1 MGSPPRSL
9 LRLDV
14 KNIHPF
20 PPPARELPSTHRHA
34 HPLLPR
40 VLSSPSSHLQRPY
53 SEYALQHVFSSSN
66 AVRRWHHPC
75 LLRHRR
81 SPRARVARHRLLL
94 AAAAAATTGLRCSVG
109 RRRQERGGRG
119 GRCSNVLRRQV
130 DSTLA
135 LPRRIPHAGR
145 WMVRSYPADHD
156 RDIRWL
162 GIARVHR
169 AGERRAYTP
178 LRTRY
183 TVHTTTIMHS
193 PTTPL
198 IHPTHTSH
206 TILTS
211 ANHWLIIPAL
221 HSNLRPPISLSPQ
234 NFVLTVVYFIS
245 AAVAS
250 WISFSRRN
258 THTPVPLNARLA
270 RALKILI
277 QVELPSAFLL
287 DAVRGKER
295 GDERDRM

>member
-9 LRLDV
+9 LRLGV
-14 KNIHPF
+14 KNIPPS
-20 PPPARELPSTHRHA
+20 PPPARELPST

-94 AAAAAATTGLRCSVG
+94 AAAAAATTGLRCKVG
-109 RRRQERGGRG
+109 RRRGGRG
-119 GRCSNVLRRQV
+119 GGCGGNVLRRQV
-130 DSTLA
+130 DPTLA
-135 LPRRIPHAGR
+135 LPRRVPHAGR

-206 TILTS
+206 TTLTS
-211 ANHWLIIPAL
+211 ANHWLVIPAL
-221 HSNLRPPISLSPQ
+221 HSNLRPPHLPFPPELRPHSC
-234 NFVLTVVYFIS
+234 VLHLGCGRFLDILLP
-245 AAVAS
+245 AQH
-250 WISFSRRN
+250 
-258 THTPVPLNARLA
+258 THTCPTERTASAGPEDPDPSRAPLGVPPRC
-270 RALKILI
+270 
-277 QVELPSAFLL
+277 
-287 DAVRGKER
+287 GER
-295 GDERDRM
+295 KGEGR